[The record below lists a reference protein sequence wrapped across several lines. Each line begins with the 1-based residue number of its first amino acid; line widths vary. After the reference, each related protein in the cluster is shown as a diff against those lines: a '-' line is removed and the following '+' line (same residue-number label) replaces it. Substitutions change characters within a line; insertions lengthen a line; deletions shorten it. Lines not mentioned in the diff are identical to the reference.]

1 MRRDAIVEALQSAAR
16 GCPAARLRP
25 TIGAGKFRAEG
36 TMMGRRGLFMGAL
49 GALVLACGSGAV
61 AASPQ
66 PAGGPDVRSAAA
78 LVVDVETGEVLFER
92 QPKLVA
98 PIASITK
105 LMTALVV
112 LDALQPLDEVVT
124 LTADDRWKGKGQGSR
139 LPIGAKITRA
149 DLLKLALMASENRA
163 ARVLARNYP
172 GGMAAFV
179 RTMNVK
185 AKALGMTQS
194 HFDDPSGLSNQNVS
208 SARDLEKL
216 INAVSRQSVISDYST
231 LHTHEVRIGKSML
244 MYRNTNLLVGKAD
257 WDILVQKTGYT
268 VDAGECLVMKATIGE
283 RTVVMVLLNSFGK
296 LTRTAD
302 ARRIRR
308 WMEAREPQVVAKEVG
323 AR

>member
-1 MRRDAIVEALQSAAR
+1 MA
-16 GCPAARLRP
+16 
-25 TIGAGKFRAEG
+25 
-36 TMMGRRGLFMGAL
+36 AL
-49 GALVLACGSGAV
+49 GALLLAWGSGAN
-61 AASPQ
+61 AATPR
-66 PAGGPDVRSAAA
+66 PTPGPEVRSAAA
-78 LVVDVETGEVLFER
+78 LVVDVDTGEVLFER
-92 QPKLVA
+92 KPKLVA

-112 LDALQPLDEVVT
+112 LDALQPLDEVIT

-172 GGMAAFV
+172 GGMVAFV

-185 AKALGMTQS
+185 AKSLGMTQS
-194 HFDDPSGLSNQNVS
+194 HFDDPSGLSSQNVS

-216 INAVSRQSVISDYST
+216 INAVSRQSVINDFST
-231 LHTHEVRIGKSML
+231 LHTHEVRVGKSVL
-244 MYRNTNLLVGKAD
+244 MYRNTNLLIGKPD

-268 VDAGECLVMKATIGE
+268 ADAGECLVMKATVGE
-283 RTVVMVLLNSFGK
+283 RTIVMVLLNSFGK

-308 WMEAREPQVVAKEVG
+308 WMEAREVPGAPGAAGGSELAKK
-323 AR
+323 